1 MKDAIQPCIFRH
13 PSHGSPFTLPRE
25 TDLRPR
31 PIGAILNFL
40 FKLTYGVKLH
50 IDTRKFHDIE
60 LVRSINCLLDDLINI
75 EIEVQVFG
83 LCQVVKLIMI
93 ASRAKIAPFV
103 DHNHTVSI
111 LNGDRTVEW
120 PCLNFV
126 KLKGGL

>member
-13 PSHGSPFTLPRE
+13 PSHGSRFTLPRE

-75 EIEVQVFG
+75 EIEVLTCTGIFG
-83 LCQVVKLIMI
+83 P
-93 ASRAKIAPFV
+93 SGFR
-103 DHNHTVSI
+103 D
-111 LNGDRTVEW
+111 NGLSKQRGSDEEVEVYGRTDRSD
-120 PCLNFV
+120 FA
-126 KLKGGL
+126 GS